1 MYLQKSLKIQ
11 RFKKIF
17 GENMREPEK
26 CVIDYCGFSEPRDDD
41 EIRFEILGLKNLID
55 RANERISMLNQSM
68 FLANKMIH
76 NENKDIEEI

>member
-1 MYLQKSLKIQ
+1 
-11 RFKKIF
+11 
-17 GENMREPEK
+17 MREPEK